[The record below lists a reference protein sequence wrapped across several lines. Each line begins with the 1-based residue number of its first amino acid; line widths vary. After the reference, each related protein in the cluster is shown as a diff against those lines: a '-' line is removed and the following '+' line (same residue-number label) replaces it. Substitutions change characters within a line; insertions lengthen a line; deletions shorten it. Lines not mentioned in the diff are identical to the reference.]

1 MAELEA
7 AIANYRRA
15 MEQLSKDLSTTTI
28 LRLFYARDQ
37 ISELLQR
44 TPKTL
49 VPHQTQLLALDL
61 ALRDYAWA
69 IVEVANLR
77 QMRKSFN
84 PSDQAWWWFLDQ
96 DLPPHKWDRFDWI
109 WQTLT
114 ISGWTINLALL
125 GDIASRFVM
134 GGIGVGGATAVIL
147 PTILTGLKARSDLQ
161 EKGQDV
167 IKFIFEKFGIK
178 SHFREEAKLI
188 STVALL
194 IIFGGLWLS
203 LPSISRLYNYLGD
216 RSLEAGEIEEAENN
230 FKRAIALNSDNTEA
244 HYNLGYLYEDLQD
257 TEQAIAHY
265 EVAVAQD
272 FPAANNNLARLYLLT
287 DRESEAIAL
296 LREGLVELDESQTDN
311 PDLRYNLLKNLG
323 WARYRQEA
331 TDEANK
337 YLIAAEEV
345 AQTSTTPV
353 TNVAASY
360 CLQALNLQDSDQ
372 PEAAIA
378 QWQKCCETGNI
389 DNPDEDKWLIK
400 AATALEA
407 VGQTCNTDRSLPY
420 SLDYPGATSSLEF
433 LQK

>member
-7 AIANYRRA
+7 AIANYRWA
-15 MEQLSKDLSTTTI
+15 MEQLSQDLNTTTI

-37 ISELLQR
+37 ICELLQM

-49 VPHQTQLLALDL
+49 VPHQTELLALDL
-61 ALRDYAWA
+61 ALRDYAWR
-69 IVEVANLR
+69 IVEIVNLP
-77 QMRKSFN
+77 QMRRSFN

-96 DLPPHKWDRFDWI
+96 DLPPHKWDRFDWL
-109 WQTLT
+109 WQSLT
-114 ISGWTINLALL
+114 VSGWTINLALL

-167 IKFIFEKFGIK
+167 IKFVFEKFGVK

-194 IIFGGLWLS
+194 VIFGGFWLS

-216 RSLEAGEIEEAENN
+216 RSLKVGEIEEAKNN
-230 FKRAIALNSDNTEA
+230 FKRAIALNSNNTKA
-244 HYNLGYLYEDLQD
+244 HYNLGYIYEDLQE

-265 EVAVAQD
+265 EVAVAQS
-272 FPAANNNLARLYLLT
+272 FPAANNSLARLYLLA

-296 LREGLVELDESQTDN
+296 LREGLAELDETQTDD

-323 WARYRQEA
+323 WARYRQDA
-331 TDEANK
+331 TEEANK
-337 YLIAAEEV
+337 YLTAAEELV
-345 AQTSTTPV
+345 QTNATVV
-353 TNVAASY
+353 TNAAASY
-360 CLQALNLQDSDQ
+360 CLHALNLEDAGQ
-372 PEAAIA
+372 PEQAIA
-378 QWQKCCETGNI
+378 KWQKCCEIGSV
-389 DNPDEDKWLIK
+389 DNPDEDQWLIK
-400 AATALEA
+400 AAVALEA
-407 VGQTCNTDRSLPY
+407 VGQTCNVDQSLPY
-420 SLDYPGATSSLEF
+420 SPDYPGATSSL
-433 LQK
+433 